1 MLDIK
6 WIREHPDE
14 LRQMLADRRS
24 KLDVEPLYG
33 LDSQRRKILAELET
47 LQAQRNK
54 SADQIGRV
62 KAQKGDI
69 AALLKEV
76 ESKKGE
82 IKALEARLA
91 EIEPKLQDVLLRIN
105 NIPDPSVPV
114 GASAADNK
122 VLRSVGKIPNFPFT
136 PKSHLEIGEALGLLD
151 FKAGARLSGSG
162 FPVLRGQGAALE
174 RALINFMLDV
184 HTKEHG
190 YMEIFAPYLV
200 TPQTMQGTG
209 QLPRFEE
216 ELFRVERDQLYLI
229 PTAEVSVTN
238 LHRDEV
244 LDEKDLPK
252 KYVCY
257 SACFRR
263 EAGSYGQ
270 DTKGL
275 IRNHQFNKVELV
287 QFVKPEDSLETLE
300 LLTAG
305 AEKILYKL
313 KIPYR
318 VVALCTG
325 DLGFASAKTYDL
337 EVWMPGDR
345 EFVGARSSS
354 GKERE
359 GGPGDREFVGA
370 PGEAGGRWKE
380 ISSCSTFT
388 DFQARR
394 MNIKFRRPDGKKEFV
409 HTLNGS
415 GVAVGRTMAAL
426 LENFQQ
432 ADGSV
437 LIPEALR
444 PYFGADR
451 IIPAIPS

>member
-1 MLDIK
+1 MK
-6 WIREHPDE
+6 WIRENRAALE
-14 LRQMLADRRS
+14 KMLSARRS
-24 KLDVEPLYG
+24 KLDIAPLYA
-33 LDSQRRKILAELET
+33 LDAERRKILTELEK
-47 LQAQRNK
+47 LQAERNK
-54 SADQIGRV
+54 SADQIGRL
-62 KAQKGDI
+62 KAQKGDV

-76 ESKKGE
+76 ETKKGE
-82 IKALEARLA
+82 IKSLEADLA
-91 EIEPKLQDVLLRIN
+91 ETEPKLSDLLLRLN

-114 GASAADNK
+114 GASADDNK
-122 VLRSVGKIPNFPFT
+122 VLREVGKHPALAFV
-136 PKSHLEIGEALGLLD
+136 PKSHLEIGEALGILD
-151 FKAGARLSGSG
+151 FKAGAKLSGSG
-162 FPVLRGQGAALE
+162 FPVLRGRGAALE
-174 RALINFMLDV
+174 RALINFMLEV
-184 HTKEHG
+184 HTQEHG
-190 YMEIFAPYLV
+190 YTEVFAPFLV
-200 TPQTMQGTG
+200 TPQSMQGTG

-216 ELFRVERDQLYLI
+216 ELFRVERDSLYLI

-244 LDEKDLPK
+244 LDEKELPK
-252 KYVCY
+252 KYVSY

-300 LLTAG
+300 LLTAS

-313 KIPYR
+313 KVPYR
-318 VVALCTG
+318 VVSLCTG

-337 EVWMPGDR
+337 EVWLPSENR
-345 EFVGARSSS
+345 YR
-354 GKERE
+354 
-359 GGPGDREFVGA
+359 
-370 PGEAGGRWKE
+370 E
-380 ISSCSTFT
+380 ISSCSSFT

-394 MNIKFRRPDGKKEFV
+394 MNIKFKRADGKKEFV

-415 GVAVGRTMAAL
+415 GVAIGRAFAAI

-437 LIPEALR
+437 LVPEALR
-444 PYFGADR
+444 PYLPLDR
-451 IIPAIPS
+451 ITAN

>member
-6 WIREHPDE
+6 WIRENPE
-14 LRQMLADRRS
+14 ALKTMLANRRS
-24 KLDVEPLYG
+24 KLDVSPLYA
-33 LDSQRRKILAELET
+33 LDSEKRKVLIELEK
-47 LQAQRNK
+47 LQAERNR

-62 KAQKGDI
+62 KAQKGDV

-76 ESKKGE
+76 ETKKGE
-82 IKALEARLA
+82 IKTLEAKLA
-91 EIEPKLQDVLLRIN
+91 EIEPKLQDLLLRIN

-114 GASAADNK
+114 GATAADNK
-122 VLRSVGKIPNFPFT
+122 VLREVGKPPVFSFQPL
-136 PKSHLEIGEALGLLD
+136 SHLEIGEKLGILD
-151 FKAGARLSGSG
+151 FKAGAKLSGSG
-162 FPVLRGQGAALE
+162 FAVLKGQGAALE

-190 YMEIFAPYLV
+190 YTEVFAPYLV

-216 ELFRVERDQLYLI
+216 ELFKVERDNLYLI

-238 LHRDEV
+238 LYRDEV
-244 LDEKDLPK
+244 LHEKDLPK
-252 KYVCY
+252 KHVCY

-300 LLTAG
+300 LLTAS

-337 EVWMPGDR
+337 EVWMPG
-345 EFVGARSSS
+345 EAA
-354 GKERE
+354 E
-359 GGPGDREFVGA
+359 GGSG
-370 PGEAGGRWKE
+370 GGRERGKWRE

-394 MNIKFRRPDGKKEFV
+394 MNIKFKRSDGKKELV

-415 GVAVGRTMAAL
+415 GLAIGRCFAAI

-432 ADGSV
+432 PDGSV
-437 LIPEALR
+437 VIPEVLR
-444 PYFGADR
+444 PYLHSDR
-451 IIPAIPS
+451 LK

>member
-1 MLDIK
+1 MLDLK
-6 WIREHPDE
+6 WIRDNPDA
-14 LRQMLADRRS
+14 LRQMLAQRKS
-24 KLDVEPLYG
+24 KLPVDELYT
-33 LDSQRRKILAELET
+33 LDAQRRKLLGELEK
-47 LQAQRNK
+47 LQAERNK
-54 SADQIGRV
+54 AADQIGRL
-62 KAQKGDI
+62 KAQKADAT
-69 AALLKEV
+69 AALKEV
-76 ESKKGE
+76 ETHKAQ
-82 IKALEARLA
+82 IKALEAQLA
-91 EIEPKLQDVLLRIN
+91 EVEPKFQDFLLRIN
-105 NIPDPSVPV
+105 NVPDRSVPV
-114 GASAADNK
+114 GQSEADNP
-122 VLRSVGKIPNFPFT
+122 VLREVGKKTELSFPA
-136 PKSHLEIGEALGLLD
+136 KNHQELGEALGILD
-151 FKAGARLSGSG
+151 FKTGAKLSGSG

-174 RALINFMLDV
+174 RALVNFMLSV

-190 YMEIFAPYLV
+190 YTEVFTPYLV
-200 TPQTMQGTG
+200 TPETMQGTG

-216 ELFRVERDQLYLI
+216 ELFRVDRDSLYLI

-238 LHRDEV
+238 MHRNDV
-244 LDEKDLPK
+244 LDENDLPK

-263 EAGSYGQ
+263 EAGSYGR
-270 DTKGL
+270 DTMGL

-300 LLTAG
+300 LLTAS

-337 EVWMPGDR
+337 EVWMPGEAAVD
-345 EFVGARSSS
+345 
-354 GKERE
+354 GKGR
-359 GGPGDREFVGA
+359 
-370 PGEAGGRWKE
+370 GRWRE

-394 MNIKFRRPDGKKEFV
+394 MNIKYKKADGKKEFV

-415 GVAVGRTMAAL
+415 GVAIGRTFAAI

-432 ADGSV
+432 SDGSI
-437 LIPEALR
+437 LIPDVLR
-444 PYFGADR
+444 PFTGFDR
-451 IIPAIPS
+451 IPA